1 MKRTS
6 LAFTFLS
13 LVALATTGW
22 SAPTN
27 LSLGGT
33 ATGSSEGFGT
43 VFADAIDGN
52 RDGAYGNGSVWH
64 ANGHPEINPPTF
76 YEVDLGSDVYLD
88 RLQIYPRTDAIQN
101 SVRNFRLTVRDSN
114 DVQVFSQD
122 FFTGAGQATND
133 VRWGTNA
140 IRNVVGQKVRIERL
154 SQDPVPLGFMTF
166 SEFEVYGQATPIQP
180 NLALGGTI
188 TANTGGGFNTTL
200 QDAIDGNIDGHY
212 SHTEGGSHP
221 IFHADSNRGD
231 EYWQLDLGAS
241 YDLDY
246 LNIFSRTDFG
256 GNTVNVRLDVLAADG
271 ATVVHTQNL
280 QMQGTDLGGPRY
292 NQTIDLTAIDGRYIK
307 LTALE
312 GGGDRYLTFA
322 EVEAFA
328 VPIPEPSTLVLAVT
342 AAFVAGISVVRRR
355 AAK

>member
-6 LAFTFLS
+6 LAFTLLS
-13 LVALATTGW
+13 FVALVANGR
-22 SAPTN
+22 SAPVN

-43 VFADAIDGN
+43 IFGDAIDGN

-122 FFTGAGQATND
+122 FFTGADQATND

-140 IRNVVGQKVRIERL
+140 IRHVVGQKVRIERL

-166 SEFEVYGQATPIQP
+166 SEFEVYGQSTPIQP

-188 TANTGGGFNTTL
+188 TANTNGGFNTTL

-212 SHTEGGSHP
+212 GHTDGGSHP

-246 LNIFSRTDFG
+246 LNVFSRADFG
-256 GNTVNVRLDVLAADG
+256 GNTTNVRLDILAADG
-271 ATVVHTQNL
+271 TTVVHTQAMQL
-280 QMQGTDLGGPRY
+280 QGVDFGGPRY
-292 NQTIDLTAIDGRYIK
+292 DQTVDLTGVDGRYIK

-312 GGGDRYLTFA
+312 GGGDLFLTFA

-328 VPIPEPSTLVLAVT
+328 VPIPEPSTLMLAAT
-342 AAFVAGISVVRRR
+342 AAMGAAVSVLRRR
-355 AAK
+355 AGK